1 MSSQLDLENSDWKS
15 KHTLVMLFVL
25 RQLFSSSYAGQN
37 SEELREKFILWGWV
51 LCEAY
56 QENIGKCDFLMTFA
70 LPDFTMRKIWRSMNS
85 NKTHTTPNVNFLE
98 TGVSVNLSLGV
109 DFPFASVSYLELN
122 LGWGKE
128 EDQGKAIITFYDQI
142 FLKLVFWVT
151 LRIFLIN
158 SDVEKSEIISV

>member
-1 MSSQLDLENSDWKS
+1 
-15 KHTLVMLFVL
+15 
-25 RQLFSSSYAGQN
+25 
-37 SEELREKFILWGWV
+37 
-51 LCEAY
+51 
-56 QENIGKCDFLMTFA
+56 
-70 LPDFTMRKIWRSMNS
+70 MNS

-142 FLKLVFWVT
+142 FLKLVF
-151 LRIFLIN
+151 
-158 SDVEKSEIISV
+158 